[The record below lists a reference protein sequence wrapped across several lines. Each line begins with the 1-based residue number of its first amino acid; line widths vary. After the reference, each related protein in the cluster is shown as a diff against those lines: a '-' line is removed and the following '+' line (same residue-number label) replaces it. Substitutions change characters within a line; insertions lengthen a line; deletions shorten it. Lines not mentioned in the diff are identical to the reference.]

1 MSWFDE
7 QIRSRKEADDR
18 GLYDSIQSIAR
29 AVMGQKLTEALSRG
43 ERAQTAVE
51 EILKYYH
58 YKPREL
64 PESIRQSTLEEQ
76 LEYRLRPFGIM
87 YRSVTLDEGWYRR
100 AGGPMIGILSDDDA
114 P

>member
-7 QIRSRKEADDR
+7 QLRFRKESDDQS
-18 GLYDSIQSIAR
+18 LDDSVQGIAR

-64 PESIRQSTLEEQ
+64 PESIRQGSLEEQ
-76 LEYRLRPFGIM
+76 L
-87 YRSVTLDEGWYRR
+87 
-100 AGGPMIGILSDDDA
+100 
-114 P
+114 